1 MKDIIMEQTINYLAS
16 LGNPT
21 IVEELLK
28 DGYEIVKLESIVYLR
43 KIEQLVS

>member
-1 MKDIIMEQTINYLAS
+1 MKDIVMEQTINYLAS

-28 DGYEIVKLESIVYLR
+28 DGYEVVRLDTIVYLR

>member
-28 DGYEIVKLESIVYLR
+28 DEYEIVKLYTIVYLR
-43 KIEQLVS
+43 KTEIVS